1 MYADFLC
8 CGIPYHLESNS
19 KNSFITRYTDA
30 ATLERYVD
38 ILLDN
43 ASRPQEKNN
52 EYLKEIL
59 HGAK

>member
-43 ASRPQEKNN
+43 ASRPQEKITNT
-52 EYLKEIL
+52 
-59 HGAK
+59 